1 MANRLEEI
9 AEKKAR
15 KLKET
20 RTKEIKSLSKL
31 VANETLA
38 GVKSLT
44 DDNRRYLE
52 GTIASLAKSIAETVA
67 LNNDKNAVGLSSKFK
82 ELTDAIK
89 ANKVDIPKN
98 DESLAK
104 KVAENLANFEKTLG
118 SLELSPVIKLSAV
131 TIGELKEEVNRIL
144 DALPKDSKRNVT
156 IAYEKATASNYINV
170 RLTDGISFYKA
181 LGGGGGGGGGNT
193 PTIETEDGLAVPIA
207 NPDGTP
213 IGGGSSSSIEYVK
226 LIDETTTPDITYIGE
241 ALPTGSAIP
250 TNGANWRIK
259 KIDESGA
266 VTSIKWADGETTL
279 DKVWDNRVSLTYA

>member
-52 GTIASLAKSIAETVA
+52 GSIASLATSIAEAIA
-67 LNNDKNAVGLSSKFK
+67 LNNDKNAVGLSSRFK

-118 SLELSPVIKLSAV
+118 SLELSPVIKLSAI
-131 TIGELKEEVNRIL
+131 TKDELKVEINRIL
-144 DALPKDSKRNVT
+144 EALPKDSKRSVT

-170 RLTDGISFYKA
+170 RLTDGINFYKA
-181 LGGGGGGGGGNT
+181 LGGGGGGGGTPT

-213 IGGGSSSSIEYVK
+213 ISGGSTTVVEYTR
-226 LIDETTTPDITYIGE
+226 LIDETSTTDVTYIGE
-241 ALPTGSAIP
+241 ALPTGSAIATSSP
-250 TNGANWRIK
+250 VWRIK

-266 VTSIKWADGETTL
+266 VTSIKWADGDTNFNNI
-279 DKVWDNRVSLTYA
+279 WDNRTSLTYS